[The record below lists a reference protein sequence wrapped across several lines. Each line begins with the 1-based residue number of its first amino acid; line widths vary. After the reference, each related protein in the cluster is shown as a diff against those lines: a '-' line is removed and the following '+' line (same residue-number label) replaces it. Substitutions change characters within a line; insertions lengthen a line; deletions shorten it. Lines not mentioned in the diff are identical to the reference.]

1 MNWPLPHLEL
11 IFLHESLISTCCSLC
26 LECSVFQISHS
37 STFSFLPER
46 PSWHPVSRPPFF
58 SYEHIQFILV
68 WQNPSQFIV
77 SDLYVYLFYVFPIS
91 LCSTRAVIVFPVRG
105 RMCGTNEKLFEWA
118 NEPTG
123 KRGGDGGSQRR
134 QWPAAP
140 LIELA
145 AFPYPRPGMTVLHM
159 CRIQQLWE
167 VQMGWIPVVVLN
179 ARGKPLPWMNLCV
192 PATPNIIVLW
202 EKKRQH
208 DIVQGT
214 LASEY

>member
-1 MNWPLPHLEL
+1 MKALLAHAVLSAWNVLFFTFLTPQPLA
-11 IFLHESLISTCCSLC
+11 FC
-26 LECSVFQISHS
+26 LKG
-37 STFSFLPER
+37 LPDILY
-46 PSWHPVSRPPFF
+46 PRPPFF
-58 SYEHIQFILV
+58 SYQHIQFILV
-68 WQNPSQFIV
+68 WRSPSQFIV

-91 LCSTRAVIVFPVRG
+91 LCSTRAVIVFPVPG
-105 RMCGTNEKLFEWA
+105 RMCGTNEKLFKWT

-145 AFPYPRPGMTVLHM
+145 AFPYPRQGMTVLHM

-179 ARGKPLPWMNLCV
+179 ARGKPLPWMSLCV
-192 PATPNIIVLW
+192 QGTPNIIVLW
-202 EKKRQH
+202 EKR
-208 DIVQGT
+208 GSMT
-214 LASEY
+214 